1 MSLQVKR
8 KEVKTDTTIELTFK
22 QLSKILKAQLPEDQ
36 QSELDGLSCIS
47 ITLKQK
53 NLQSP
58 CIKLKKETSDQQLV
72 LTLE

>member
-1 MSLQVKR
+1 MSLQVNK

-22 QLSKILKAQLPEDQ
+22 QLKQILKAQLPEDQ

-47 ITLKQK
+47 ITQHQK
-53 NLQSP
+53 KLQSP
-58 CIKLKKETSDQQLV
+58 CIKLKKETSDQKLV